1 MLACAVTMASGCVLG
16 TDPDSIT
23 AVAVDPPAVFMIVD
37 ATAPVS
43 VFAVR
48 SDGARVSVPT
58 RSAQFRSSDHRV
70 ARMAA
75 DTAGLVYAT
84 ARGEADIEVTLSVGA
99 RRFQTTMHVSV
110 GTVLPGQ

>member
-1 MLACAVTMASGCVLG
+1 
-16 TDPDSIT
+16 
-23 AVAVDPPAVFMIVD
+23 MIVD

-58 RSAQFRSSDHRV
+58 RSAQFRSSDDRV